1 MVLTKKQKIERAIA
15 IGNERLEVF
24 DEQIKVFYENLKAC
38 QSFSS
43 CENVNLKSIR
53 DIFSEVKDQSD
64 LIKSLKPAVD
74 TSELREFKR
83 DLDEASEQK
92 TVADKVYASL
102 EQCTKILYWLDNDS
116 DDARSSTVARNL
128 DVIEKVKMDMGVLK
142 ISVEL
147 RQEVRDMYR
156 RLREMERRSSNL
168 DESGT
173 PAMLSRSMSAVDI
186 RSSNP
191 QYGRWDNSLLPSFD
205 GTDTDYPNF
214 KQVFKDLCSGY
225 GFADQRLSLMLCME
239 KVITNPELRK
249 QVSAIRDHNEQWAFL
264 DQMFLSNTRRFMRIL
279 TKLNKM
285 KPVDKPVDVVSAIAT
300 FKSMMQE
307 VEAIVGSA
315 AKDYN
320 HLTLIHIFKDKCP
333 ENLRDKIMM
342 ELGSMNQPNIQKI
355 VELLERTRGAML
367 AGDMSYD
374 NGAGKRNRD
383 RAAAAQVSGRS
394 DNENGWAGKDK
405 TSKWNSTCPIKS
417 CEDKHPIFRCPTF
430 KKMDVVDRKKV
441 VQQNKLCELCLC
453 DGHAADNCNKSDKLG
468 VCGTNNCDGYHSR
481 MLHEASASV
490 NTVYK

>member
-1 MVLTKKQKIERAIA
+1 MPPTKKQKIERAIA
-15 IGNERLEVF
+15 IGSERLEVF

-43 CENVNLKSIR
+43 CENVNVKSIR

-64 LIKSLKPAVD
+64 LIKSLKPAVE

-205 GTDTDYPNF
+205 GTDTDYSNF
-214 KQVFKDLCSGY
+214 KQVFKDLCAGY
-225 GFADQRLSLMLCME
+225 GFSDQRLSLMLCME
-239 KVITNPELRK
+239 KVITKPELRK
-249 QVSAIRDHNEQWAFL
+249 QV
-264 DQMFLSNTRRFMRIL
+264 
-279 TKLNKM
+279 
-285 KPVDKPVDVVSAIAT
+285 
-300 FKSMMQE
+300 
-307 VEAIVGSA
+307 
-315 AKDYN
+315 
-320 HLTLIHIFKDKCP
+320 
-333 ENLRDKIMM
+333 
-342 ELGSMNQPNIQKI
+342 
-355 VELLERTRGAML
+355 
-367 AGDMSYD
+367 
-374 NGAGKRNRD
+374 
-383 RAAAAQVSGRS
+383 
-394 DNENGWAGKDK
+394 
-405 TSKWNSTCPIKS
+405 
-417 CEDKHPIFRCPTF
+417 
-430 KKMDVVDRKKV
+430 
-441 VQQNKLCELCLC
+441 
-453 DGHAADNCNKSDKLG
+453 
-468 VCGTNNCDGYHSR
+468 
-481 MLHEASASV
+481 
-490 NTVYK
+490 